1 MEIRIKGQ
9 RRTEVQNRPVPDAGG
24 SSGGEGREAGG
35 RGGRGG
41 LSSLPPRA
49 CVCVCVFAADQM
61 SVSRRETAG
70 ENSALPRPPSAE

>member
-9 RRTEVQNRPVPDAGG
+9 RRTVVQNRPVPDAGG
-24 SSGGEGREAGG
+24 GGGGKGREAGG
-35 RGGRGG
+35 RGEREVSPACLPGR
-41 LSSLPPRA
+41 
-49 CVCVCVFAADQM
+49 VCVCVFAADQM